1 MENTWRLN
9 IRTGWIVGLALAVIL
24 IGATVGLVVAAVVT
38 PVSIRV
44 FLLGLGAC
52 ITLGLAIRVLT
63 QLWGLINANYE
74 LDRNALV
81 IHWGP
86 IEHQIPMGSIRDVIS
101 GAKLENVR
109 IRPSLRWPGYVVA
122 FGKATAPEGDSEP
135 DETESADLDP
145 ILFYASA
152 PLKHQIILRTDG
164 ITYAISPEDTEAF
177 LVALRE
183 RLEMGPTQE
192 VEEHSTHP
200 AFLDWEI
207 WRDRW
212 SLAMLGCSVGLL
224 ILSCSPAEERTSS
237 TSRWWAQPLRSPT
250 VVSGSSSTGANVRS
264 PTSCGAASWRFWAAF
279 GLPLSQSCSGNRP
292 HGCPD
297 RLHPHYWDPRACG
310 LVPSVRQAAGRAD

>member
-9 IRTGWIVGLALAVIL
+9 IRTGWIVGLALTVIL
-24 IGATVGLVVAAVVT
+24 IGATVGLVVAAVVS
-38 PVSIRV
+38 PLSIRA

-52 ITLGLAIRVLT
+52 VTLGLAIRVLT
-63 QLWGLINANYE
+63 QLWGLINASYE

-101 GAKLENVR
+101 GARLENVR
-109 IRPSLRWPGYVVA
+109 IRPSLRWPGYVIA
-122 FGKATAPEGDSEP
+122 LGKATAPEAADDP
-135 DETESADLDP
+135 DETERADLDP

-152 PLKHQIILRTDG
+152 PVRYQVILRTNA

-177 LVALRE
+177 LVALGE

-200 AFLDWEI
+200 SFLDWEI

-224 ILSCSPAEERTSS
+224 VLMVGVLCWRFPYLPAEIPLKFTPAGSILLTGERARIFYFALVGTAFTLINGGLGLFFYRRQRPLSYFLW
-237 TSRWWAQPLRSPT
+237 TGLLAALGGLWAA
-250 VVSGSSSTGANVRS
+250 VVSI
-264 PTSCGAASWRFWAAF
+264 
-279 GLPLSQSCSGNRP
+279 LLMQ
-292 HGCPD
+292 
-297 RLHPHYWDPRACG
+297 
-310 LVPSVRQAAGRAD
+310 

>member
-9 IRTGWIVGLALAVIL
+9 IRMGWIVGLALSVIL
-24 IGATVGLVVAAVVT
+24 IGATVGLVVAAVVA
-38 PVSIRV
+38 PLSLRV

-52 ITLGLAIRVLT
+52 ITLGLTIRVLY
-63 QLWGLINANYE
+63 QLWGLINASYE

-86 IEHQIPMGSIRDVIS
+86 IEHQIPMASIRDVIS

-109 IRPSLRWPGYVVA
+109 IRPSLRWPGYVIA
-122 FGKATAPEGDSEP
+122 LGRATAPAGAGDP
-135 DETESADLDP
+135 AETERVDLDP

-152 PLKHQIILRTDG
+152 PLKHQVILRTDG

-177 LVALRE
+177 LVGLRE

-192 VEEHSTHP
+192 VDELSTHP

-212 SLAMLGCSVGLL
+212 SLVLLGSSVGLL
-224 ILSCSPAEERTSS
+224 VLMVGVLCWRFPYLPAVIPLKFTPAGSILLTGERARIFYFALVGTAFTLINGGLGLFFYRRQRPLSYFLW
-237 TSRWWAQPLRSPT
+237 TGLLAALGGLWAA
-250 VVSGSSSTGANVRS
+250 VVSILLMR
-264 PTSCGAASWRFWAAF
+264 
-279 GLPLSQSCSGNRP
+279 
-292 HGCPD
+292 
-297 RLHPHYWDPRACG
+297 
-310 LVPSVRQAAGRAD
+310 

>member
-152 PLKHQIILRTDG
+152 PLKHQVILRTDG

-207 WRDRW
+207 WGDRW

-224 ILSCSPAEERTSS
+224 ILMVGVLCWRFPYLSAEIPLKFTPAGSVLLTGGRARIFYFALVGTAFTLTNGGLGLFFYRRQRPLSYFLWS
-237 TSRWWAQPLRSPT
+237 GLLAVLGGLWAA
-250 VVSGSSSTGANVRS
+250 VVSI
-264 PTSCGAASWRFWAAF
+264 
-279 GLPLSQSCSGNRP
+279 LL
-292 HGCPD
+292 
-297 RLHPHYWDPRACG
+297 
-310 LVPSVRQAAGRAD
+310 RQ

>member
-152 PLKHQIILRTDG
+152 PLKHQVILRTDG

-224 ILSCSPAEERTSS
+224 ILMVGVLCWRFPYLSAEIPLKFAPDGSILLTGGRAHIFYFALVGTAFTLTNGGLGLLFYRRQRPLSHFLWS
-237 TSRWWAQPLRSPT
+237 GLLAVLGGLWAA
-250 VVSGSSSTGANVRS
+250 VVSI
-264 PTSCGAASWRFWAAF
+264 
-279 GLPLSQSCSGNRP
+279 LL
-292 HGCPD
+292 
-297 RLHPHYWDPRACG
+297 
-310 LVPSVRQAAGRAD
+310 RQ

>member
-1 MENTWRLN
+1 MENTWRLD

-52 ITLGLAIRVLT
+52 VTLGLAIRVLT
-63 QLWGLINANYE
+63 QLWGLINASYE

-122 FGKATAPEGDSEP
+122 LGKATAPEGDGEP
-135 DETESADLDP
+135 DETRSADLDP

-152 PLKHQIILRTDG
+152 PLRHQVILRTDG

-224 ILSCSPAEERTSS
+224 ILMVGVLCWRFPYLSAEIPLKFAPDGSILLTGGRARIFYFALVGTAFTVTNVGLGLFFYRRQRPLSYFLWS
-237 TSRWWAQPLRSPT
+237 GLLAVLGGLWAA
-250 VVSGSSSTGANVRS
+250 VVSI
-264 PTSCGAASWRFWAAF
+264 
-279 GLPLSQSCSGNRP
+279 LL
-292 HGCPD
+292 
-297 RLHPHYWDPRACG
+297 
-310 LVPSVRQAAGRAD
+310 RQ

>member
-9 IRTGWIVGLALAVIL
+9 IRMGWIIGLALTVIL
-24 IGATVGLVVAAVVT
+24 IGATIGLVVAAVVS
-38 PVSIRV
+38 PLSIRV
-44 FLLGLGAC
+44 FLLSLGAC
-52 ITLGLAIRVLT
+52 VTLGLAIRVLY

-86 IEHQIPMGSIRDVIS
+86 IEHQIPMGSVRDVIS

-109 IRPSLRWPGYVVA
+109 IRPSLRWPGYIIA
-122 FGKATAPEGDSEP
+122 LGKATAPRGATDP
-135 DETESADLDP
+135 DDMERVDLDP

-152 PLKHQIILRTDG
+152 PVRYQVILRTDG

-212 SLAMLGCSVGLL
+212 GLALLGCSVGLL
-224 ILSCSPAEERTSS
+224 VLMVGVLCWRFPYLSAEIPLKFTPAGSILLTGGRARIFYFALVGTAFTLINGGLGLFFYRRQRPLSYFLWTGLLAALGGL
-237 TSRWWAQPLRSPT
+237 WAA
-250 VVSGSSSTGANVRS
+250 VVSI
-264 PTSCGAASWRFWAAF
+264 
-279 GLPLSQSCSGNRP
+279 LLMQ
-292 HGCPD
+292 
-297 RLHPHYWDPRACG
+297 
-310 LVPSVRQAAGRAD
+310 

>member
-1 MENTWRLN
+1 MDNTWRLN
-9 IRTGWIVGLALAVIL
+9 IRTGWVVGLALAVIL
-24 IGATVGLVVAAVVT
+24 IGATVGLVVSAVVT
-38 PVSIRV
+38 ALSIRV

-52 ITLGLAIRVLT
+52 VTLGLAIRVLT

-86 IEHQIPMGSIRDVIS
+86 IEHQIPMGSVRDVIS

-122 FGKATAPEGDSEP
+122 LGKATAPKGDNDP
-135 DETESADLDP
+135 DETESAYLDP
-145 ILFYASA
+145 ILFHASA
-152 PLKHQIILRTDG
+152 PLKYQVILRTDG

-200 AFLDWEI
+200 AFLDWAI
-207 WRDRW
+207 RRDRW
-212 SLAMLGCSVGLL
+212 SLAMLGGSVGLL
-224 ILSCSPAEERTSS
+224 VLMVGVLC
-237 TSRWWAQPLRSPT
+237 
-250 VVSGSSSTGANVRS
+250 
-264 PTSCGAASWRFWAAF
+264 WRFPYLSAEIPLKFTPAGSILLTGERARIFYFALVGTAFTLINGGLGLLFYRRQRPLSYFLWTGLLAALGGLWAAIVSI
-279 GLPLSQSCSGNRP
+279 LLM
-292 HGCPD
+292 
-297 RLHPHYWDPRACG
+297 
-310 LVPSVRQAAGRAD
+310 